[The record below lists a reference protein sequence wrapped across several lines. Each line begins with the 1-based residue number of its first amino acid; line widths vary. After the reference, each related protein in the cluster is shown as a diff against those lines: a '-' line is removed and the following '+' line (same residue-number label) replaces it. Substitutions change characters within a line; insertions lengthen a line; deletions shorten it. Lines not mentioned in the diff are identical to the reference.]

1 MSRPPDTLGRLTPA
15 GDTFAAAHRSPR
27 RPSAARARTAWGLQ
41 ERYAPYLFVAPFV
54 LLFCAFMLY
63 PLGRSVVM
71 SLYSY
76 VGPRTHRFVGL
87 GHYRYFLTDPLLW
100 IAVANT
106 VIYTVLYMSLQIPL
120 SLGLA
125 LLLNDARVRFR
136 NVFRFAF
143 FAPYLVGNVFVSV
156 IFMLLLAQRHGLIP
170 RAMGLV
176 NPAWLETSWLG
187 DPINARLA
195 IILASLWLSVGW
207 GMVFF
212 LAALQGVD
220 RELYEAAEVDG
231 AGAWS
236 KFRNVTLP
244 GIRPV
249 TTFLVITGTI
259 GSFQLFELPYVIF
272 MQEGSA
278 AGPKWAGLTIVMY
291 LYHWGFEAGDLGAA
305 CAVGWF
311 LVLMILTVA
320 LVQIRASR
328 AGREEEQR

>member
-1 MSRPPDTLGRLTPA
+1 MIQRSDTLDSTPPARPPAVAVP
-15 GDTFAAAHRSPR
+15 SPL
-27 RPSAARARTAWGLQ
+27 ATRASTGALWGLQ
-41 ERYAPYLFVAPFV
+41 AKLAPYAFVAPFV
-54 LLFCAFMLY
+54 MLFCAFMLY

-71 SLYSY
+71 SFYKY
-76 VGPRTHRFVGL
+76 AGPRTHRFVGL
-87 GHYRYFLTDPLLW
+87 DHYRFFLTDQLLW
-100 IAVANT
+100 LAVANT
-106 VIYTVLYMSLQIPL
+106 VIYTVIYMSLQIPL

-136 NVFRFAF
+136 NLFRFAF

-170 RAMGLV
+170 RAMGII

-236 KFRNVTLP
+236 RFWNVTLP

-249 TTFLVITGTI
+249 MTFLVVTGTI

-272 MQEGSA
+272 LQEGSA
-278 AGPKWAGLTIVMY
+278 AGPKWAGLTVVMY
-291 LYHWGFEAGDLGAA
+291 LYSQGFEAGDLGAA

-311 LVLMILTVA
+311 LVLMILVAA
-320 LVQIRASR
+320 LVQIRVSR
-328 AGREEEQR
+328 AAAEEDR

>member
-1 MSRPPDTLGRLTPA
+1 MNRRSDILAPTASGPITGIAASAPPVPVPAGRL
-15 GDTFAAAHRSPR
+15 
-27 RPSAARARTAWGLQ
+27 WGLQ
-41 ERYAPYLFVAPFV
+41 ARLAPYLFVAPFV
-54 LLFCAFMLY
+54 ILFCAFMLY
-63 PLGRSVVM
+63 PMGRSVVM
-71 SLYSY
+71 SFYKYS
-76 VGPRTHRFVGL
+76 GPRTHRFVGL
-87 GHYRYFLTDPLLW
+87 EHYAFFLTDKLLW
-100 IAVANT
+100 LAVANT
-106 VIYTVLYMSLQIPL
+106 VVYTVIFMSLQVPL

-125 LLLNDARVRFR
+125 MLLNNPGVRFR
-136 NVFRFAF
+136 NAFRFAF

-170 RAMGLV
+170 RTLGLI

-187 DPINARLA
+187 DPINARIA

-236 KFRNVTLP
+236 TFWNVTLP

-249 TTFLVITGTI
+249 TTFLVVTGTI

-272 MQEGSA
+272 LQEGGA
-278 AGPKWAGLTIVMY
+278 AGPKWAGLTVVMY
-291 LYHWGFEAGDLGAA
+291 LYQQGFEAGDLGAA
-305 CAVGWF
+305 AAVGWF

-320 LVQIRASR
+320 LFQIRATR
-328 AGREEEQR
+328 AAREEER